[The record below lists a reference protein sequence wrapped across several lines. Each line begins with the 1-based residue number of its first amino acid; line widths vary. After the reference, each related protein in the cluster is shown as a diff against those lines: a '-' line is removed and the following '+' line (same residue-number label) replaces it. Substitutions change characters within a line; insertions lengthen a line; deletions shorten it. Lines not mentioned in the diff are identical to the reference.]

1 MTLFP
6 ELFCKRRL
14 DASKRLGTSASDP
27 GRPCKLYPWPSCI
40 PGPWPGQLGTGALR
54 GAAGLGGAARW
65 GAVHVASGG
74 SPACAWQAR
83 LWAGRAEGHPRQGDT
98 PRGSEDLASCQH
110 GGFLAPLLGWSCRGP
125 GQARH
130 SAASVSPSVA
140 GPVTPASVGQWRGL
154 PARSPEVV
162 SGSNSAS
169 ASLRPPRWVSFTV
182 KDPKTCDFTS
192 GNKNTRV
199 RQLPHVQKRHFT
211 SQAQGEGQAGGGE
224 RAWLSR

>member
-1 MTLFP
+1 MEALALAGAVRYERTAGRLAQAVCPPGALAAGTGHVSELPVSFRVMTLFP

-125 GQARH
+125 GQAQRCLCVPIG
-130 SAASVSPSVA
+130 SRARDPGLSGSVA
-140 GPVTPASVGQWRGL
+140 GAACTQP
-154 PARSPEVV
+154 
-162 SGSNSAS
+162 
-169 ASLRPPRWVSFTV
+169 
-182 KDPKTCDFTS
+182 
-192 GNKNTRV
+192 
-199 RQLPHVQKRHFT
+199 
-211 SQAQGEGQAGGGE
+211 
-224 RAWLSR
+224 